1 MSVGTYVTR
10 NADVFAVA
18 RRFGRRMDTTIVTAA
33 LGIPTTRTLQ
43 DSGLASFVVIRTRI
57 LSSDV

>member
-18 RRFGRRMDTTIVTAA
+18 RRFGRRITTIVTAV
-33 LGIPTTRTLQ
+33 LGITTTRSLQ